1 MHPLRQAPASS
12 NVQCECVIVQLA
24 QKRQY
29 PAIFFTYHV
38 TENELLCVTFALKCC
53 VCVIYF
59 GSTQLLSL

>member
-29 PAIFFTYHV
+29 PAIFF
-38 TENELLCVTFALKCC
+38 LPIMSLKMNCC
-53 VCVIYF
+53 DV
-59 GSTQLLSL
+59 SHSL